1 MLSIS
6 KLPSAGLGN
15 KLFSWAAGAIFAKK
29 NNCKHIVLGMT
40 KFHIGPWI
48 RFERSK
54 RFYKG
59 YFKNERL
66 FHLGYFV
73 KSKTIMFQKE
83 SSKMTDFNS
92 NAVFNEVPNWEDHF
106 IGLREHRAFII
117 DYFFESLYPS
127 LRQEA
132 ELVPF
137 SEITV
142 HIRMGDFRNL
152 GPDEDFA
159 KVGAVRTPTAY
170 FVEMINML
178 RKHIGRNVP
187 VTVFSDGSDESLNEI
202 LSLPNISRQTNTKD
216 ILDIIGLSKSKV
228 LITSAG
234 STFSKWAGFL
244 SENVII
250 DHFQHIHKPI
260 RDDVTNKI
268 MYEGPLSPGT
278 EINDYPLLSS
288 NLVSLFQ

>member
-6 KLPSAGLGN
+6 KLPSTGLGN
-15 KLFSWAAGAIFAKK
+15 KLFSWAAGAIFAKN

-59 YFKNERL
+59 YFKNESL

-73 KSKTIMFQKE
+73 KSKITISQKE
-83 SSKMTDFNS
+83 SSNVTNFNS
-92 NAVFNEVPNWEDHF
+92 NAVFNEIPNWEDYF
-106 IGLREHRAFII
+106 IGLREHRTFII
-117 DYFFESLYPS
+117 DYFLESLNPS

-132 ELVPF
+132 ESIPF
-137 SEITV
+137 SEIAV
-142 HIRMGDFRNL
+142 HIRMGDFREL
-152 GPDEDFA
+152 SPEEDFA
-159 KVGAVRTPTAY
+159 KVGLVRTPLSY
-170 FVEMINML
+170 FIETINAI
-178 RKHIGRNVP
+178 RKFLVKDIP

-202 LSLPNISRQTNTKD
+202 LSLSNISRQTNSED

-250 DHFQHIHKPI
+250 DHYQHIHKPI
-260 RDDVTNKI
+260 RDDVTNKV
-268 MYEGPLSPGT
+268 MYEGPLNPRT
-278 EINDYPLLSS
+278 DINDYPLLSN
-288 NLVSLFQ
+288 NLISLFK